1 VVAGFVFGTPAS
13 WFSGHEPALEHWLAP
28 SLPGAEHVKFAH
40 PVQSTEYLFQF
51 LGLAIAAVGWFAAR
65 VLYLDNQSTVPA
77 RLKEIFPRAWSVVY
91 NKYYVD
97 EIYDATVVRGSL
109 TLARIAYW
117 IDQNLIDGLVNFMG
131 FLGRSVAYLDA
142 SFDKYVVDGAVNGL
156 GALTWNSGKQLRR
169 IQTGHIQSYLFGAL
183 GGGIAIVILF
193 YVEPEIADK
202 IGQLLGLR

>member
-1 VVAGFVFGTPAS
+1 
-13 WFSGHEPALEHWLAP
+13 
-28 SLPGAEHVKFAH
+28 VKFAH
-40 PVQSTEYLFQF
+40 PGQPTEYLFQF
-51 LGLAIAAVGWFAAR
+51 FGLAIATVGWFAAR
-65 VLYLDNQSTVPA
+65 ALYLDNKSPVPA
-77 RLKEIFPRAWSVVY
+77 RLKEMFPRAWSLVF